1 MGNWDQRRD
10 TACSHQ
16 RMDTMT
22 WHELRAYLQPVDRP
36 ERDYFI
42 KMNTIGME
50 REIQKDAETAL
61 PCVSDISAH
70 AV

>member
-1 MGNWDQRRD
+1 
-10 TACSHQ
+10 
-16 RMDTMT
+16 MT